1 MAESSE
7 VLMSVL
13 STIRV
18 PRPGDRVHKDECA
31 LSFASP
37 ESEGG
42 LYVCMNSFLG
52 FGSCFVERH
61 HARTGQR
68 AYLHIKRTRK
78 PHTPKEDDG
87 STGSGDPPKKKP
99 TRLAI
104 GIEGG
109 FDVEQEQYEEEVK
122 VVLFPDRQEVTSD
135 DLATMP
141 DVVRERVSL
150 SMAGLLAA
158 DSVSQAL
165 QVQQWDGE
173 VRQES
178 KHAAELKQ
186 LDNGVKI
193 PPSGWK
199 CEVCDLQ
206 ENLWMNLTDGKI
218 LCGRRYFDGSGGNN
232 HALQYFQ
239 ESGYPLAV
247 KLGTITPD
255 GADVYSYDEDD
266 MVLDSKLA
274 EHLTHFGIDMMTMEK
289 TERTMTELEIAVNQ
303 RVGEWEVIQESGT
316 TLRPLWGPG
325 LTGMKNLGNSCYLNS
340 VMQVLFTIPDF
351 QEKYVSSIDKILD
364 EAPSDPSQDFKTQ
377 VAKLGYG
384 LLSGEYSKPA
394 PDPGDD
400 PSASSEP
407 RGDQVGI
414 APRMFKALVG
424 RGHPEFSTNRQQDAQ
439 EFFLHFINMV
449 ERNCRSGP
457 NPSEAFRFLVEER
470 IVCQQS
476 QKAKYTQ
483 RVDYIVQLPVP
494 MDQAT
499 NTEELQEA
507 ERLRDEAE
515 SSGNPPPV
523 APRAQIPFSACM
535 NALSEPE
542 TLTDFWSSAVQGKTT
557 ATKTTRFA
565 SFPDY
570 LVIQIKKFT
579 FGLDWV
585 PKKLDVSIDVP
596 DTLDLS
602 DLRGTGPQPEE
613 ELLPEV
619 APPPLMT
626 PDVEVK
632 APVLDESTVSQLCEM
647 GFPLEAC
654 RKAVY
659 YTGNTGIDAAMNWV
673 MGHMDDAD
681 FAAPLVLP
689 GSSSAPGSTPTESLS
704 EEHLATIVSMGFSR
718 DQASRALK
726 ATSNILERAVDWIFS
741 HLDDLESMEVS
752 EGGRSEGVS
761 EASRD
766 VPPGPRVRDGPG
778 KYELF
783 AFISHMGTSTMCGHY
798 VCHIKKD
805 QHGDNIILDCG
816 KSPLREV
823 EWKLNN
829 NLVLHKDKSGR
840 QRKANL
846 DISTRARIDGNL
858 LKISNLKSN
867 DSGTYTCNKFSH
879 TLYVASA
886 HANPSTVLHNSDT
899 KLSCDITGN
908 FKKVFHWIS
917 PKSEKYD
924 GNEVTL
930 KNVTSDFEGVW
941 SCHIK
946 NEKQEDLIKLSVTIS
961 VVGPLITKQEVFI
974 TEGGT
979 AVLPCVL
986 LNFKGL
992 SLTGGSWTHS
1002 NSGVQLVTL
1011 MRKEGILQ
1019 WNKTNVSTGK
1029 VAFSDKELST
1039 VFNVTL
1045 KKVKL
1050 ADAGVYVCSLLF
1062 ENGKSL
1068 NAELTLRVSKRDGSA
1083 PGIDSDGSTV
1093 QTNMQTPILG
1103 LPKWIWIAGG
1113 VGAFCLIVLVVV
1125 IVWVCRRN
1133 KRMKREIKKSM
1144 RQPRNY
1150 CTCNRTRRQPGK
1162 SPGKRERPPPL
1173 PRHQYNSLNE

>member
-1 MAESSE
+1 MAEVGE

-18 PRPGDRVHKDECA
+18 PKSGDRVHKDECA

-52 FGSCFVERH
+52 FGSQYVERH
-61 HARTGQR
+61 HLRTGQR
-68 AYLHIKRTRK
+68 AYLHITRTRK
-78 PHTPKEDDG
+78 PKKEDDTN
-87 STGSGDPPKKKP
+87 SASGHPPKKKP

-109 FDVEQEQYEEEVK
+109 FDVDQDQYEEDIK
-122 VVLFPDRQEVTSD
+122 VVILPDRQEVTSE
-135 DLATMP
+135 DLATMAE
-141 DVVRERVSL
+141 VVRERVSL
-150 SMAGLLAA
+150 SMAGIMAA
-158 DSVSQAL
+158 DSVSHAL

-178 KHAAELKQ
+178 KHAADLKQ

-193 PPSGWK
+193 PPSGWR

-206 ENLWMNLTDGKI
+206 ENIWMNLTDGKV

-232 HALQYFQ
+232 HALHHFK
-239 ESGYPLAV
+239 ETGYPLAV

-274 EHLTHFGIDMMTMEK
+274 EHLSHFGIDMMTMEK

-316 TLRPLWGPG
+316 SLRPMFGRG

-340 VMQVLFTIPDF
+340 VMQVLFTVPDF
-351 QEKYVSSIDKILD
+351 QEKYVSNIDKIID
-364 EAPSDPSQDFKTQ
+364 DAPSDPSQDFKTQ

-384 LLSGEYSKPA
+384 LCSGDYSKPA
-394 PDPGDD
+394 PDPGDENG
-400 PSASSEP
+400 ASES
-407 RGDQVGI
+407 RGDQIGI

-439 EFFLHFINMV
+439 EFLLHFINMV
-449 ERNCRSGP
+449 ERNCRSGA
-457 NPSEAFRFLVEER
+457 NPSEAFRFLVEEK

-507 ERLRDEAE
+507 ERLRE
-515 SSGNPPPV
+515 SGETPTV
-523 APRAQIPFSACM
+523 RAQIPFTSCM
-535 NALSEPE
+535 AALTEPE
-542 TLTDFWSSAVQGKTT
+542 VLTDFWSSAVQAKTT
-557 ATKTTRFA
+557 ATKTMRFA

-602 DLRGTGPQPEE
+602 ALRACGQQPGE

-632 APVLDESTVSQLCEM
+632 APVLDDSTVSQLCEM

-659 YTGNTGIDAAMNWV
+659 YTGNTGIDAAMGWV
-673 MGHMDDAD
+673 IGHMNDSD
-681 FAAPLVLP
+681 FSAPLVLP
-689 GSSSAPGSTPTESLS
+689 GSSGAGNTPTESYS
-704 EEHLATIVSMGFSR
+704 EENLATIISMGFSR
-718 DQASRALK
+718 DQATKALR
-726 ATSNILERAVDWIFS
+726 ATSNVLDRAVDWIFS
-741 HLDDLESMEVS
+741 HVDDLESMDVS
-752 EGGRSEGVS
+752 EGGRSAAESEGR
-761 EASRD
+761 EP
-766 VPPGPRVRDGPG
+766 PPGPRVRDGPG

-805 QHGDNIILDCG
+805 QQWVIF
-816 KSPLREV
+816 
-823 EWKLNN
+823 
-829 NLVLHKDKSGR
+829 
-840 QRKANL
+840 
-846 DISTRARIDGNL
+846 
-858 LKISNLKSN
+858 N
-867 DSGTYTCNKFSH
+867 DQ
-879 TLYVASA
+879 
-886 HANPSTVLHNSDT
+886 
-899 KLSCDITGN
+899 
-908 FKKVFHWIS
+908 KVCA
-917 PKSEKYD
+917 SEKPP
-924 GNEVTL
+924 
-930 KNVTSDFEGVW
+930 K
-941 SCHIK
+941 
-946 NEKQEDLIKLSVTIS
+946 DLGYLY
-961 VVGPLITKQEVFI
+961 FY
-974 TEGGT
+974 
-979 AVLPCVL
+979 
-986 LNFKGL
+986 
-992 SLTGGSWTHS
+992 
-1002 NSGVQLVTL
+1002 
-1011 MRKEGILQ
+1011 R
-1019 WNKTNVSTGK
+1019 
-1029 VAFSDKELST
+1029 
-1039 VFNVTL
+1039 
-1045 KKVKL
+1045 
-1050 ADAGVYVCSLLF
+1050 
-1062 ENGKSL
+1062 
-1068 NAELTLRVSKRDGSA
+1068 RVS
-1083 PGIDSDGSTV
+1083 
-1093 QTNMQTPILG
+1093 
-1103 LPKWIWIAGG
+1103 
-1113 VGAFCLIVLVVV
+1113 
-1125 IVWVCRRN
+1125 
-1133 KRMKREIKKSM
+1133 E
-1144 RQPRNY
+1144 
-1150 CTCNRTRRQPGK
+1150 
-1162 SPGKRERPPPL
+1162 
-1173 PRHQYNSLNE
+1173 

>member
-1 MAESSE
+1 MADVGE

-18 PRPGDRVHKDECA
+18 PKPGDRVHKDECA
-31 LSFASP
+31 LSFSTP

-42 LYVCMNSFLG
+42 IYVCMNSFLG
-52 FGSCFVERH
+52 FGSQYVDRH

-68 AYLHIKRTRK
+68 AFLHIARTRK
-78 PHTPKEDDG
+78 AKKEDDNN
-87 STGSGDPPKKKP
+87 SGPEHPPKKKP

-109 FDVEQEQYEEEVK
+109 FDVEQDQYEEDVR
-122 VVLFPDRQEVTSD
+122 VVILPDRQEVTSE

-150 SMAGLLAA
+150 SMAGIMAA
-158 DSVSQAL
+158 DSVSHTL

-178 KHAAELKQ
+178 RHAADLKQ

-193 PPSGWK
+193 PPSGWR

-206 ENLWMNLTDGKI
+206 ENLWMNLTDGKV
-218 LCGRRYFDGSGGNN
+218 LCGRRYFDGTGGNN
-232 HALQYFQ
+232 HALLHFQ
-239 ESGYPLAV
+239 ETGYPLAV

-266 MVLDSKLA
+266 MVLDSKLP
-274 EHLTHFGIDMMTMEK
+274 EHLAHFGIDMMTMEK
-289 TERTMTELEIAVNQ
+289 AECRLYKLEIAVNQ

-316 TLRPLWGPG
+316 TLRPLLGPG

-351 QEKYVSSIDKILD
+351 QNKYVANIDKIIN
-364 EAPSDPSQDFKTQ
+364 EAPSDPTQDFKTQ

-394 PDPGDD
+394 PDPGDENG
-400 PSASSEP
+400 ASEP
-407 RGDQVGI
+407 RGDQIGI

-439 EFFLHFINMV
+439 EFLLHFINMV

-483 RVDYIVQLPVP
+483 RVDYMVQLPVP

-507 ERLRDEAE
+507 ERRREEGD
-515 SSGNPPPV
+515 SS
-523 APRAQIPFSACM
+523 APTVRAQIPFTACM
-535 NALSEPE
+535 AALSEPE
-542 TLTDFWSSAVQGKTT
+542 MLTDFWSSAVQAKTT
-557 ATKTTRFA
+557 ATKTTCFA

-602 DLRGTGPQPEE
+602 ALRATGQQPGE

-632 APVLDESTVSQLCEM
+632 APVLDDSTVSQLCEM

-659 YTGNTGIDAAMNWV
+659 YTGNTGIDAATNWI
-673 MGHMDDAD
+673 MSHMDDPD

-689 GSSSAPGSTPTESLS
+689 GCSSGAGTTPTESLC

-718 DQASRALK
+718 DQATKALR
-726 ATSNILERAVDWIFS
+726 ATSNVLDRAVDWIFS
-741 HLDDLESMEVS
+741 HLDDLESMDVS
-752 EGGRSEGVS
+752 EGGRSAADSEGG
-761 EASRD
+761 RD
-766 VPPGPRVRDGPG
+766 PPPGPRVRDGSG

-805 QHGDNIILDCG
+805 QQWVIF
-816 KSPLREV
+816 
-823 EWKLNN
+823 
-829 NLVLHKDKSGR
+829 
-840 QRKANL
+840 
-846 DISTRARIDGNL
+846 
-858 LKISNLKSN
+858 N
-867 DSGTYTCNKFSH
+867 DQ
-879 TLYVASA
+879 
-886 HANPSTVLHNSDT
+886 
-899 KLSCDITGN
+899 
-908 FKKVFHWIS
+908 KVCA
-917 PKSEKYD
+917 SEKPP
-924 GNEVTL
+924 
-930 KNVTSDFEGVW
+930 K
-941 SCHIK
+941 
-946 NEKQEDLIKLSVTIS
+946 DLGYLY
-961 VVGPLITKQEVFI
+961 FY
-974 TEGGT
+974 
-979 AVLPCVL
+979 
-986 LNFKGL
+986 
-992 SLTGGSWTHS
+992 
-1002 NSGVQLVTL
+1002 
-1011 MRKEGILQ
+1011 RR
-1019 WNKTNVSTGK
+1019 
-1029 VAFSDKELST
+1029 VAE
-1039 VFNVTL
+1039 
-1045 KKVKL
+1045 
-1050 ADAGVYVCSLLF
+1050 
-1062 ENGKSL
+1062 
-1068 NAELTLRVSKRDGSA
+1068 
-1083 PGIDSDGSTV
+1083 
-1093 QTNMQTPILG
+1093 
-1103 LPKWIWIAGG
+1103 
-1113 VGAFCLIVLVVV
+1113 
-1125 IVWVCRRN
+1125 
-1133 KRMKREIKKSM
+1133 
-1144 RQPRNY
+1144 
-1150 CTCNRTRRQPGK
+1150 
-1162 SPGKRERPPPL
+1162 
-1173 PRHQYNSLNE
+1173 

>member
-1 MAESSE
+1 MAEVSE

-31 LSFASP
+31 LSFS
-37 ESEGG
+37 S
-42 LYVCMNSFLG
+42 
-52 FGSCFVERH
+52 
-61 HARTGQR
+61 
-68 AYLHIKRTRK
+68 
-78 PHTPKEDDG
+78 PKEDDNN
-87 STGSGDPPKKKP
+87 SGSGHPPKKKP

-135 DLATMP
+135 DLCSMP

-150 SMAGLLAA
+150 SMAGLMSA
-158 DSVSQAL
+158 DSVSHTL

-178 KHAAELKQ
+178 RHAVDLKQ
-186 LDNGVKI
+186 LDNGLKI
-193 PPSGWK
+193 PPSGWR

-206 ENLWMNLTDGKI
+206 ENLWMNLTDGKV

-232 HALQYFQ
+232 HALLHFQ
-239 ESGYPLAV
+239 QTGHPLAV

-266 MVLDSKLA
+266 MVLDPKLP
-274 EHLTHFGIDMMTMEK
+274 EHLSHFGIDMMTMEK

-316 TLRPLWGPG
+316 SLRPLSGSG

-340 VMQVLFTIPDF
+340 VMQVLFTVPDF
-351 QEKYVSSIDKILD
+351 QSKYVSNIDKIFD
-364 EAPSDPSQDFKTQ
+364 EAPSDPTQDFKTQ

-394 PDPGDD
+394 PDPGDEH
-400 PSASSEP
+400 SASEP
-407 RGDQVGI
+407 RGDQIGI

-439 EFFLHFINMV
+439 EFLLHFINMV

-483 RVDYIVQLPVP
+483 RVDYILQLPVP

-507 ERLRDEAE
+507 ERRREEAD
-515 SSGNPPPV
+515 SSAGP
-523 APRAQIPFSACM
+523 APTVRAQIPFTACM
-535 NALSEPE
+535 AALSEPE
-542 TLTDFWSSAVQGKTT
+542 ILTDFWSSAVQAKTT

-565 SFPDY
+565 SFPDH

-602 DLRGTGPQPEE
+602 ALRGTGQQPGE

-632 APVLDESTVSQLCEM
+632 APVLDDSTVSQLCEM

-673 MGHMDDAD
+673 MGHMDDPD
-681 FAAPLVLP
+681 FSAPLVLP
-689 GSSSAPGSTPTESLS
+689 GCSSAPGTTPTESLS

-718 DQASRALK
+718 DQATKALR
-726 ATSNILERAVDWIFS
+726 ATSNVLERAVDWIFS
-741 HLDDLESMEVS
+741 HLDDLESMDVS
-752 EGGRSEGVS
+752 EGGRSAGDSEG
-761 EASRD
+761 SREP
-766 VPPGPRVRDGPG
+766 PPGPRVRDGPG

-805 QHGDNIILDCG
+805 QQWVIF
-816 KSPLREV
+816 
-823 EWKLNN
+823 
-829 NLVLHKDKSGR
+829 
-840 QRKANL
+840 
-846 DISTRARIDGNL
+846 
-858 LKISNLKSN
+858 N
-867 DSGTYTCNKFSH
+867 DQ
-879 TLYVASA
+879 
-886 HANPSTVLHNSDT
+886 
-899 KLSCDITGN
+899 
-908 FKKVFHWIS
+908 KVCA
-917 PKSEKYD
+917 SEKPP
-924 GNEVTL
+924 
-930 KNVTSDFEGVW
+930 K
-941 SCHIK
+941 
-946 NEKQEDLIKLSVTIS
+946 DLGYLY
-961 VVGPLITKQEVFI
+961 FY
-974 TEGGT
+974 
-979 AVLPCVL
+979 
-986 LNFKGL
+986 
-992 SLTGGSWTHS
+992 
-1002 NSGVQLVTL
+1002 
-1011 MRKEGILQ
+1011 RR
-1019 WNKTNVSTGK
+1019 
-1029 VAFSDKELST
+1029 VAE
-1039 VFNVTL
+1039 
-1045 KKVKL
+1045 
-1050 ADAGVYVCSLLF
+1050 
-1062 ENGKSL
+1062 
-1068 NAELTLRVSKRDGSA
+1068 
-1083 PGIDSDGSTV
+1083 
-1093 QTNMQTPILG
+1093 
-1103 LPKWIWIAGG
+1103 
-1113 VGAFCLIVLVVV
+1113 
-1125 IVWVCRRN
+1125 
-1133 KRMKREIKKSM
+1133 
-1144 RQPRNY
+1144 
-1150 CTCNRTRRQPGK
+1150 
-1162 SPGKRERPPPL
+1162 
-1173 PRHQYNSLNE
+1173 

>member
-1 MAESSE
+1 MGDVGEI
-7 VLMSVL
+7 LMSVL

-18 PRPGDRVHKDECA
+18 PKPGDRVHKDECA

-52 FGSCFVERH
+52 FGSQYVERH

-68 AYLHIKRTRK
+68 AYLHITRTRK
-78 PHTPKEDDG
+78 AKKEDDNN
-87 STGSGDPPKKKP
+87 SGSGHPPKKKP

-109 FDVEQEQYEEEVK
+109 FDVELEQYEEDVK
-122 VVLFPDRQEVTSD
+122 VVLLPERQEVTSE

-150 SMAGLLAA
+150 SMAGIMAA
-158 DSVSQAL
+158 DSVSHAL

-178 KHAAELKQ
+178 KHAADLKQ
-186 LDNGVKI
+186 LDNGLKI
-193 PPSGWK
+193 PPTGWR

-206 ENLWMNLTDGKI
+206 ENIWMNLTDGKV

-232 HALQYFQ
+232 HALLHFQ
-239 ESGYPLAV
+239 ETGYPLAV

-274 EHLTHFGIDMMTMEK
+274 EHLAHFGIDMMTMEK

-316 TLRPLWGPG
+316 TLRPLFGPG

-351 QEKYVSSIDKILD
+351 QNKYVANIDKIID
-364 EAPSDPSQDFKTQ
+364 EAPSDPTQDFKTQ

-384 LLSGEYSKPA
+384 LLSGDYSKPA
-394 PDPGDD
+394 PDPGDENG
-400 PSASSEP
+400 ASEP
-407 RGDQVGI
+407 RGDQIGI

-439 EFFLHFINMV
+439 EFLLHFINMV
-449 ERNCRSGP
+449 ERNCRSGS
-457 NPSEAFRFLVEER
+457 NPSEAFRFLVEDR

-483 RVDYIVQLPVP
+483 RVEYIVQLPVP

-507 ERLRDEAE
+507 ERRREEGD
-515 SSGNPPPV
+515 SS
-523 APRAQIPFSACM
+523 APTVRAQIPFTACM
-535 NALSEPE
+535 AALSEPE
-542 TLTDFWSSAVQGKTT
+542 ILTDFWSSAVQAKTA
-557 ATKTTRFA
+557 ATKMTRFA
-565 SFPDY
+565 SFPDH

-602 DLRGTGPQPEE
+602 ALRATGQQPGE

-632 APVLDESTVSQLCEM
+632 GILGSHGNDEDDSLYSPLLSPVLDDSTVSQLCEM

-659 YTGNTGIDAAMNWV
+659 YTGNTGIDSAMNWI
-673 MGHMDDAD
+673 MGHMDDPD
-681 FAAPLVLP
+681 FSAPLVLP
-689 GSSSAPGSTPTESLS
+689 GGSSGPGTTPTESLS

-718 DQASRALK
+718 DQATKALR
-726 ATSNILERAVDWIFS
+726 ATSNVLDRAVDWIFS
-741 HLDDLESMEVS
+741 HLDDLESMDVS
-752 EGGRSEGVS
+752 EGGRSAAESEGG
-761 EASRD
+761 RD
-766 VPPGPRVRDGPG
+766 PPPGPRVRDGPG

-805 QHGDNIILDCG
+805 QQWVIF
-816 KSPLREV
+816 
-823 EWKLNN
+823 
-829 NLVLHKDKSGR
+829 
-840 QRKANL
+840 
-846 DISTRARIDGNL
+846 
-858 LKISNLKSN
+858 N
-867 DSGTYTCNKFSH
+867 DQ
-879 TLYVASA
+879 
-886 HANPSTVLHNSDT
+886 
-899 KLSCDITGN
+899 
-908 FKKVFHWIS
+908 KVCA
-917 PKSEKYD
+917 SEKPPKDLGYLYFYRR
-924 GNEVTL
+924 VT
-930 KNVTSDFEGVW
+930 E
-941 SCHIK
+941 
-946 NEKQEDLIKLSVTIS
+946 
-961 VVGPLITKQEVFI
+961 
-974 TEGGT
+974 
-979 AVLPCVL
+979 
-986 LNFKGL
+986 
-992 SLTGGSWTHS
+992 
-1002 NSGVQLVTL
+1002 
-1011 MRKEGILQ
+1011 
-1019 WNKTNVSTGK
+1019 
-1029 VAFSDKELST
+1029 
-1039 VFNVTL
+1039 
-1045 KKVKL
+1045 
-1050 ADAGVYVCSLLF
+1050 
-1062 ENGKSL
+1062 
-1068 NAELTLRVSKRDGSA
+1068 
-1083 PGIDSDGSTV
+1083 
-1093 QTNMQTPILG
+1093 
-1103 LPKWIWIAGG
+1103 
-1113 VGAFCLIVLVVV
+1113 
-1125 IVWVCRRN
+1125 
-1133 KRMKREIKKSM
+1133 
-1144 RQPRNY
+1144 
-1150 CTCNRTRRQPGK
+1150 
-1162 SPGKRERPPPL
+1162 
-1173 PRHQYNSLNE
+1173 

>member
-1 MAESSE
+1 MAEVSE

-31 LSFASP
+31 LSFS
-37 ESEGG
+37 S
-42 LYVCMNSFLG
+42 
-52 FGSCFVERH
+52 
-61 HARTGQR
+61 
-68 AYLHIKRTRK
+68 
-78 PHTPKEDDG
+78 PKEDDNN
-87 STGSGDPPKKKP
+87 SGSGHPPKKKP

-135 DLATMP
+135 DLCSMP

-150 SMAGLLAA
+150 SMAGLMSA
-158 DSVSQAL
+158 DSVSHTL

-178 KHAAELKQ
+178 RHAVDLKQ
-186 LDNGVKI
+186 LDNGLKI
-193 PPSGWK
+193 PPSGWR

-206 ENLWMNLTDGKI
+206 ENLWMNLTDGKV

-232 HALQYFQ
+232 HALLHFQ
-239 ESGYPLAV
+239 QTGHPLAV

-266 MVLDSKLA
+266 MVLDPKLP
-274 EHLTHFGIDMMTMEK
+274 EHLSHFGIDMMTMEK

-316 TLRPLWGPG
+316 SLRPLSGSG

-340 VMQVLFTIPDF
+340 VMQVLFTVPDF
-351 QEKYVSSIDKILD
+351 QSKYVSNIDKIFD
-364 EAPSDPSQDFKTQ
+364 EAPSDPTQDFKTQ

-394 PDPGDD
+394 PDPGDEH
-400 PSASSEP
+400 SASEP
-407 RGDQVGI
+407 RGDQIGI

-439 EFFLHFINMV
+439 EFLLHFINMV

-483 RVDYIVQLPVP
+483 RVDYILQLPVP

-507 ERLRDEAE
+507 ERRREEAD
-515 SSGNPPPV
+515 SSAGP
-523 APRAQIPFSACM
+523 APTVRAQIPFTACM
-535 NALSEPE
+535 AALSEPE
-542 TLTDFWSSAVQGKTT
+542 ILTDFWSSAVQAKTT

-565 SFPDY
+565 SFPDH

-602 DLRGTGPQPEE
+602 ALRGTGQQPGE

-632 APVLDESTVSQLCEM
+632 GILGSHGNEEDDSLYSPLLCQSVSPVLDDSTVSQLCEM

-673 MGHMDDAD
+673 MGHMDDPD
-681 FAAPLVLP
+681 FSAPLVLP
-689 GSSSAPGSTPTESLS
+689 GCSSAPGTTPTESLS

-718 DQASRALK
+718 DQATKALR
-726 ATSNILERAVDWIFS
+726 ATSNVLERAVDWIFS
-741 HLDDLESMEVS
+741 HLDDLESMDVS
-752 EGGRSEGVS
+752 EGGRSAGDSEG
-761 EASRD
+761 SREP
-766 VPPGPRVRDGPG
+766 PPGPRVRDGPG

-805 QHGDNIILDCG
+805 QQWVIF
-816 KSPLREV
+816 
-823 EWKLNN
+823 
-829 NLVLHKDKSGR
+829 
-840 QRKANL
+840 
-846 DISTRARIDGNL
+846 
-858 LKISNLKSN
+858 N
-867 DSGTYTCNKFSH
+867 DQ
-879 TLYVASA
+879 
-886 HANPSTVLHNSDT
+886 
-899 KLSCDITGN
+899 
-908 FKKVFHWIS
+908 KVCA
-917 PKSEKYD
+917 SEKPP
-924 GNEVTL
+924 
-930 KNVTSDFEGVW
+930 K
-941 SCHIK
+941 
-946 NEKQEDLIKLSVTIS
+946 DLGYLY
-961 VVGPLITKQEVFI
+961 FY
-974 TEGGT
+974 
-979 AVLPCVL
+979 
-986 LNFKGL
+986 
-992 SLTGGSWTHS
+992 
-1002 NSGVQLVTL
+1002 
-1011 MRKEGILQ
+1011 RR
-1019 WNKTNVSTGK
+1019 
-1029 VAFSDKELST
+1029 VAE
-1039 VFNVTL
+1039 
-1045 KKVKL
+1045 
-1050 ADAGVYVCSLLF
+1050 
-1062 ENGKSL
+1062 
-1068 NAELTLRVSKRDGSA
+1068 
-1083 PGIDSDGSTV
+1083 
-1093 QTNMQTPILG
+1093 
-1103 LPKWIWIAGG
+1103 
-1113 VGAFCLIVLVVV
+1113 
-1125 IVWVCRRN
+1125 
-1133 KRMKREIKKSM
+1133 
-1144 RQPRNY
+1144 
-1150 CTCNRTRRQPGK
+1150 
-1162 SPGKRERPPPL
+1162 
-1173 PRHQYNSLNE
+1173 

>member
-1 MAESSE
+1 MADVGEL
-7 VLMSVL
+7 LMSVL

-18 PRPGDRVHKDECA
+18 PKPGDRVHKDECA
-31 LSFASP
+31 LSFSSP

-52 FGSCFVERH
+52 LGSQYVDRH
-61 HARTGQR
+61 HARTGQK
-68 AYLHIKRTRK
+68 AYLHITRTRK
-78 PHTPKEDDG
+78 AKKEDDG
-87 STGSGDPPKKKP
+87 NSGSGHPPKKKP

-109 FDVEQEQYEEEVK
+109 FDVEQEQYEEDVK
-122 VVLFPDRQEVTSD
+122 VVILPDRQEVTSE

-150 SMAGLLAA
+150 SMAGIMAA
-158 DSVSQAL
+158 DSVSHTL

-178 KHAAELKQ
+178 KHAADLKQ

-193 PPSGWK
+193 PPSGWR

-206 ENLWMNLTDGKI
+206 ENIWMNLTDGKV

-232 HALQYFQ
+232 HALLHYQ
-239 ESGYPLAV
+239 ETGYPLAV

-266 MVLDSKLA
+266 MVLDSKLP
-274 EHLTHFGIDMMTMEK
+274 EHLAHFGIDMMTMEK

-316 TLRPLWGPG
+316 TLRPLFGPG

-351 QEKYVSSIDKILD
+351 QSKYVSNIDKIID
-364 EAPSDPSQDFKTQ
+364 EAPSDPTQDFKTQ

-384 LLSGEYSKPA
+384 LLSGDYSKPV
-394 PDPGDD
+394 PDPGEENG
-400 PSASSEP
+400 AAEP
-407 RGDQVGI
+407 RGDQIGI
-414 APRMFKALVG
+414 APQMFKALVG

-439 EFFLHFINMV
+439 EFLLHFINMV
-449 ERNCRSGP
+449 ERNCRSGS

-507 ERLRDEAE
+507 ERRREEGD
-515 SSGNPPPV
+515 SS
-523 APRAQIPFSACM
+523 APTVRAQIPFTACM
-535 NALSEPE
+535 AALSEPE
-542 TLTDFWSSAVQGKTT
+542 ILTDFWSSAVQAKTT

-565 SFPDY
+565 SFPDH

-602 DLRGTGPQPEE
+602 GLRATGQQPGE

-632 APVLDESTVSQLCEM
+632 GILGSHGNEEDDSLYSPLLSPVLDDSTVSQLCEM

-659 YTGNTGIDAAMNWV
+659 YTGNTGIDAAMNWI
-673 MGHMDDAD
+673 MSHMDDPD
-681 FAAPLVLP
+681 FSAPLVLP
-689 GSSSAPGSTPTESLS
+689 GCSSGPGTTPTESLS

-718 DQASRALK
+718 DQATKALR
-726 ATSNILERAVDWIFS
+726 ATSNVLDRAVDWIFS
-741 HLDDLESMEVS
+741 HLDDLESMDVS
-752 EGGRSEGVS
+752 EGGRSAAESEGG
-761 EASRD
+761 RD
-766 VPPGPRVRDGPG
+766 PPPGPRVRDGPG

-798 VCHIKKD
+798 VAHIKKD
-805 QHGDNIILDCG
+805 QQWVIF
-816 KSPLREV
+816 
-823 EWKLNN
+823 
-829 NLVLHKDKSGR
+829 
-840 QRKANL
+840 
-846 DISTRARIDGNL
+846 
-858 LKISNLKSN
+858 N
-867 DSGTYTCNKFSH
+867 DQ
-879 TLYVASA
+879 
-886 HANPSTVLHNSDT
+886 
-899 KLSCDITGN
+899 
-908 FKKVFHWIS
+908 KVCA
-917 PKSEKYD
+917 SEKPP
-924 GNEVTL
+924 
-930 KNVTSDFEGVW
+930 K
-941 SCHIK
+941 
-946 NEKQEDLIKLSVTIS
+946 DLGYLY
-961 VVGPLITKQEVFI
+961 FY
-974 TEGGT
+974 
-979 AVLPCVL
+979 
-986 LNFKGL
+986 
-992 SLTGGSWTHS
+992 
-1002 NSGVQLVTL
+1002 
-1011 MRKEGILQ
+1011 RR
-1019 WNKTNVSTGK
+1019 
-1029 VAFSDKELST
+1029 VAE
-1039 VFNVTL
+1039 
-1045 KKVKL
+1045 
-1050 ADAGVYVCSLLF
+1050 
-1062 ENGKSL
+1062 
-1068 NAELTLRVSKRDGSA
+1068 
-1083 PGIDSDGSTV
+1083 
-1093 QTNMQTPILG
+1093 
-1103 LPKWIWIAGG
+1103 
-1113 VGAFCLIVLVVV
+1113 
-1125 IVWVCRRN
+1125 
-1133 KRMKREIKKSM
+1133 
-1144 RQPRNY
+1144 
-1150 CTCNRTRRQPGK
+1150 
-1162 SPGKRERPPPL
+1162 
-1173 PRHQYNSLNE
+1173 

>member
-1 MAESSE
+1 MADVGE

-18 PRPGDRVHKDECA
+18 PKPGDRVHKDECA
-31 LSFASP
+31 LSFSSP

-52 FGSCFVERH
+52 FGSQYVDRH
-61 HARTGQR
+61 HARSGQR
-68 AYLHIKRTRK
+68 AYLHITRTRK
-78 PHTPKEDDG
+78 AKEDDNN
-87 STGSGDPPKKKP
+87 SGSGHPPKKKP

-109 FDVEQEQYEEEVK
+109 FDVEQEQYEEDVK
-122 VVLFPDRQEVTSD
+122 VVILPDRQEVTSE
-135 DLATMP
+135 DLTTMP
-141 DVVRERVSL
+141 DVVKERVSL
-150 SMAGLLAA
+150 SMAGIMAA
-158 DSVSQAL
+158 DSVSHTL

-178 KHAAELKQ
+178 KHAADLKQ

-193 PPSGWK
+193 PPSGWR

-206 ENLWMNLTDGKI
+206 ENIWMNLTDGKV

-232 HALQYFQ
+232 HALLHFQ
-239 ESGYPLAV
+239 ETGYPLAV

-266 MVLDSKLA
+266 MVLDSKLP
-274 EHLTHFGIDMMTMEK
+274 EHLAHFGINMMTMEK

-316 TLRPLWGPG
+316 TLRPLFGPG

-340 VMQVLFTIPDF
+340 VMQVLFTVPDF
-351 QEKYVSSIDKILD
+351 QSKSVPLMSALFVYHR
-364 EAPSDPSQDFKTQ
+364 
-377 VAKLGYG
+377 AKLGYG

-394 PDPGDD
+394 LDPGD
-400 PSASSEP
+400 ENG
-407 RGDQVGI
+407 GDQTGI
-414 APRMFKALVG
+414 APQMFKALVG

-439 EFFLHFINMV
+439 EFLLHFINMV

-507 ERLRDEAE
+507 ERRREEGD
-515 SSGNPPPV
+515 SS
-523 APRAQIPFSACM
+523 APTVRAQIPFTACM
-535 NALSEPE
+535 AALSEPE
-542 TLTDFWSSAVQGKTT
+542 ILTDFWSSAVQAKTT

-602 DLRGTGPQPEE
+602 ALCATGQQPGE

-632 APVLDESTVSQLCEM
+632 GILGFHGNDEDDSLYSPLLCQSVSPVLDDSTVSQLCEM

-659 YTGNTGIDAAMNWV
+659 YTGNTGIDA
-673 MGHMDDAD
+673 D
-681 FAAPLVLP
+681 FTKYSGP
-689 GSSSAPGSTPTESLS
+689 GTTPTESLS

-718 DQASRALK
+718 DQATKALR
-726 ATSNILERAVDWIFS
+726 ATSNVLDRAVDWIFS
-741 HLDDLESMEVS
+741 HLDDLESMDVS
-752 EGGRSEGVS
+752 EGGRSAAESEGR
-761 EASRD
+761 EP
-766 VPPGPRVRDGPG
+766 PPGPRVRDGPG

-798 VCHIKKD
+798 VSHIKKD
-805 QHGDNIILDCG
+805 QQWVIF
-816 KSPLREV
+816 
-823 EWKLNN
+823 
-829 NLVLHKDKSGR
+829 
-840 QRKANL
+840 
-846 DISTRARIDGNL
+846 
-858 LKISNLKSN
+858 N
-867 DSGTYTCNKFSH
+867 DQ
-879 TLYVASA
+879 
-886 HANPSTVLHNSDT
+886 
-899 KLSCDITGN
+899 
-908 FKKVFHWIS
+908 KVCA
-917 PKSEKYD
+917 SEKPP
-924 GNEVTL
+924 
-930 KNVTSDFEGVW
+930 K
-941 SCHIK
+941 
-946 NEKQEDLIKLSVTIS
+946 DLGYLY
-961 VVGPLITKQEVFI
+961 FY
-974 TEGGT
+974 
-979 AVLPCVL
+979 
-986 LNFKGL
+986 
-992 SLTGGSWTHS
+992 
-1002 NSGVQLVTL
+1002 
-1011 MRKEGILQ
+1011 RR
-1019 WNKTNVSTGK
+1019 
-1029 VAFSDKELST
+1029 VAE
-1039 VFNVTL
+1039 
-1045 KKVKL
+1045 
-1050 ADAGVYVCSLLF
+1050 
-1062 ENGKSL
+1062 
-1068 NAELTLRVSKRDGSA
+1068 
-1083 PGIDSDGSTV
+1083 
-1093 QTNMQTPILG
+1093 
-1103 LPKWIWIAGG
+1103 
-1113 VGAFCLIVLVVV
+1113 
-1125 IVWVCRRN
+1125 
-1133 KRMKREIKKSM
+1133 
-1144 RQPRNY
+1144 
-1150 CTCNRTRRQPGK
+1150 
-1162 SPGKRERPPPL
+1162 
-1173 PRHQYNSLNE
+1173 

>member
-1 MAESSE
+1 MADVGE

-18 PRPGDRVHKDECA
+18 PKPGDRVHKDECA
-31 LSFASP
+31 LSFSSP

-42 LYVCMNSFLG
+42 IYVCMNTFLG
-52 FGSCFVERH
+52 FGSQYVGRH

-68 AYLHIKRTRK
+68 AYLHITRTRK
-78 PHTPKEDDG
+78 AKEDENN
-87 STGSGDPPKKKP
+87 SGSGHPPKKKP

-109 FDVEQEQYEEEVK
+109 FDVEQELYEEDVK
-122 VVLFPDRQEVTSD
+122 VVILPDRQEVTSE
-135 DLATMP
+135 DLGTMP

-150 SMAGLLAA
+150 SMSGIMAA
-158 DSVSQAL
+158 DSVSHTL

-178 KHAAELKQ
+178 KHAADLKQ

-193 PPSGWK
+193 PPRCGWR

-206 ENLWMNLTDGKI
+206 ENIWMNLTDGKV

-232 HALQYFQ
+232 HALLHFQ
-239 ESGYPLAV
+239 ETGYPLAV

-266 MVLDSKLA
+266 MVLDSKLP
-274 EHLTHFGIDMMTMEK
+274 EHLAHFGINMMTMEK

-316 TLRPLWGPG
+316 TLKPLFGPG

-340 VMQVLFTIPDF
+340 VMQVLFTVPDF
-351 QEKYVSSIDKILD
+351 RSTLVM
-364 EAPSDPSQDFKTQ
+364 PSLFSAFIIQ
-377 VAKLGYG
+377 AKLGYG

-394 PDPGDD
+394 PDPGDEIG
-400 PSASSEP
+400 ASEP

-439 EFFLHFINMV
+439 EFLLHFINMV

-457 NPSEAFRFLVEER
+457 NPSEAFRFLVEEK

-494 MDQAT
+494 MDQAA
-499 NTEELQEA
+499 NTGEELKEA
-507 ERLRDEAE
+507 ERRREEGD
-515 SSGNPPPV
+515 SS
-523 APRAQIPFSACM
+523 APTVRAQIPFSACM
-535 NALSEPE
+535 AALSEPE
-542 TLTDFWSSAVQGKTT
+542 MLTDFWSSAVQAKTS

-565 SFPDY
+565 SFPDH

-602 DLRGTGPQPEE
+602 GLRATGQQPGE

-632 APVLDESTVSQLCEM
+632 APVLDDSTVSQLCEM

-659 YTGNTGIDAAMNWV
+659 YTGNTGIDAAMNWI
-673 MGHMDDAD
+673 MSHMDDPD
-681 FAAPLVLP
+681 FSAPLVLP
-689 GSSSAPGSTPTESLS
+689 GSSSGPGTTPTESLS

-718 DQASRALK
+718 DQATKALR
-726 ATSNILERAVDWIFS
+726 ATSNVLERAVDWIFS
-741 HLDDLESMEVS
+741 HLDDLDSMEVS
-752 EGGRSEGVS
+752 EAGRSAAESEGGR
-761 EASRD
+761 D
-766 VPPGPRVRDGPG
+766 PPPGPRVRDGPG

-805 QHGDNIILDCG
+805 QQWVIF
-816 KSPLREV
+816 
-823 EWKLNN
+823 
-829 NLVLHKDKSGR
+829 
-840 QRKANL
+840 
-846 DISTRARIDGNL
+846 
-858 LKISNLKSN
+858 N
-867 DSGTYTCNKFSH
+867 DQ
-879 TLYVASA
+879 
-886 HANPSTVLHNSDT
+886 
-899 KLSCDITGN
+899 
-908 FKKVFHWIS
+908 KVCA
-917 PKSEKYD
+917 SEKPP
-924 GNEVTL
+924 
-930 KNVTSDFEGVW
+930 K
-941 SCHIK
+941 
-946 NEKQEDLIKLSVTIS
+946 DLGYLY
-961 VVGPLITKQEVFI
+961 FY
-974 TEGGT
+974 
-979 AVLPCVL
+979 
-986 LNFKGL
+986 
-992 SLTGGSWTHS
+992 
-1002 NSGVQLVTL
+1002 
-1011 MRKEGILQ
+1011 RR
-1019 WNKTNVSTGK
+1019 
-1029 VAFSDKELST
+1029 VAD
-1039 VFNVTL
+1039 
-1045 KKVKL
+1045 
-1050 ADAGVYVCSLLF
+1050 
-1062 ENGKSL
+1062 
-1068 NAELTLRVSKRDGSA
+1068 
-1083 PGIDSDGSTV
+1083 
-1093 QTNMQTPILG
+1093 
-1103 LPKWIWIAGG
+1103 
-1113 VGAFCLIVLVVV
+1113 
-1125 IVWVCRRN
+1125 
-1133 KRMKREIKKSM
+1133 
-1144 RQPRNY
+1144 
-1150 CTCNRTRRQPGK
+1150 
-1162 SPGKRERPPPL
+1162 
-1173 PRHQYNSLNE
+1173 